1 MKLKN
6 ASPQFLFP
14 GSSEVSSPHV
24 EQSPTS
30 QDDDKMTLA
39 ELLEEVKLEESALE
53 VKVTEAGL
61 DHIATKINPKN
72 WMTYAR
78 SLGISDTTL
87 NDAKEDIMWSKEQ
100 RYQGLVKWKQKKA
113 FRATYKKLVE
123 LFLDKE
129 NAELAQQVCE
139 FLK

>member
-1 MKLKN
+1 MAK
-6 ASPQFLFP
+6 SP
-14 GSSEVSSPHV
+14 
-24 EQSPTS
+24 PTS
-30 QDDDKMTLA
+30 HAKGGDHDDKMTLA

-61 DHIATKINPKN
+61 DHIATIINPKD

-87 NDAKEDIMWSKEQ
+87 NDTKEDITWSREQ
-100 RYQGLVKWKQKKA
+100 RYQGLVKWKQKNA
-113 FRATYKKLVE
+113 FRAKYKKLVE

-129 NAELAQQVCE
+129 NAELAQEVCE